1 MENAVDAIKLG
12 FALLVFAIAITL
24 TFSVVGQARATAD
37 AVFEATDKTEFYE
50 YVTDDAYNTQEDR
63 IVSFETILPTIHR
76 YAKEQYAVT
85 IFNKHGEPVVRYDLY
100 TEGFMAN
107 WNETIKNL
115 NSGNTTIKAEAQK
128 TFDDVKKRLEQ
139 VQSVVNKDLEKS
151 GKTSAVEN
159 KEDIMEYIGD
169 TTSIA
174 NNSTKLLYRGKTDVN
189 SINIV
194 APWVGEPD
202 TDTIDRIKADMNGDN
217 YIKNYNGTYQITY
230 YGKNLK
236 QYKDMQFKEK
246 FIEIATSGET
256 ITDGNDSIETI
267 KGNKKLEI
275 IYIMQ

>member
-1 MENAVDAIKLG
+1 MENAADAIKIG

-24 TFSVVGQARATAD
+24 TFSVVGQVRATAD
-37 AVFEATDKTEFYE
+37 AVFAATDKTAFYDYATE
-50 YVTDDAYNTQEDR
+50 EDYNAKEDR

-85 IFNKHGEPVVRYDLY
+85 IFNENGEPIVRYDLY

-115 NSGNTTIKAEAQK
+115 TSGNQTIRDDAQE
-128 TFDDVKKRLEQ
+128 TYNEVRTRLEQ
-139 VQSVVNKDLEKS
+139 VQSVVNKDL
-151 GKTSAVEN
+151 N
-159 KEDIMEYIGD
+159 KNVDIMEYIGNAS
-169 TTSIA
+169 TIA
-174 NNSTKLLYRGKTDVN
+174 NNSNKLLYRGKTDVS

-202 TDTIDRIKADMNGDN
+202 TDTVKRIQADLSG
-217 YIKNYNGTYQITY
+217 KNYTKDYNGSYQITY
-230 YGKNLK
+230 FGKNLK
-236 QYKDMQFKEK
+236 QYKNRKFKEK

-275 IYIMQ
+275 IYILQP